1 MFTFLIA
8 AISAIFLSATPDFVI
23 PDHHFPVPVN
33 IAGELFCRLIGSTYV
48 LFTFGKASTL
58 TVMCMAV
65 ERWYAVVKP
74 MKYKV
79 TFRKTR
85 LGLYIFIVWLFSC
98 STQINELF
106 QVNARDNHCK
116 RTIPPYGMQISQ
128 ILTLFHIAM
137 TFYIPSIVTWMT
149 FTDVWMSMRRSR
161 RISVH
166 NVTNSFG
173 VAKQRIVRMCAITAF
188 LLTLCWFPAETFFI
202 LLTFKTLILPH
213 SFYQFTVV
221 LAMFN
226 SCVNPVIYCLSNKE
240 YRRDFLELFKH
251 CDRVEILGT
260 VNQCNRK
267 SFRLRSCRKSI
278 GGESF
283 ETSVATRRNSVRSE
297 LVKTRKSVALL
308 PCFLED
314 EGTQNEI
321 ATDGKCQVR

>member
-1 MFTFLIA
+1 M
-8 AISAIFLSATPDFVI
+8 I
-23 PDHHFPVPVN
+23 PDHLFPVAVN

-79 TFRKTR
+79 TFRKRR
-85 LGLYIFIVWLFSC
+85 LGFYIFIVWLFSC

-106 QVNARDNHCK
+106 QVTARDNHCK
-116 RTIPPYGMQISQ
+116 RTTPPYSVEVSQ
-128 ILTLFHIAM
+128 IFTLFHISM

-149 FTDVWMSMRRSR
+149 FTDVWLSMRRSR
-161 RISVH
+161 KISAH
-166 NVTNSFG
+166 NATNSFG
-173 VAKQRIVRMCAITAF
+173 VAKRRIVRMCAITAF

-202 LLTFKTLILPH
+202 LLTFKTLVLPH
-213 SFYQFTVV
+213 SFYQCTVI

-240 YRRDFLELFKH
+240 YRRDFLEMFYH
-251 CDRVEILGT
+251 CDRVEVLGT

-267 SFRLRSCRKSI
+267 SFSLRSYRKSI

-283 ETSVATRRNSVRSE
+283 ETSVAMRRNSVRAD
-297 LVKTRKSVALL
+297 LAKARKSAVVIL

-314 EGTQNEI
+314 EGTKQEMASTKI
-321 ATDGKCQVR
+321 L